1 MNVEA
6 VLGAPVKQ
14 VAFVVEDID
23 SAMRRWWELLE
34 VGPWEAY
41 TMGPP
46 RLQGMVVR
54 GEPAEFS
61 FRHALAWSGELQL
74 ELVQPQTGPSIFSE
88 HLDRHGE
95 GVHHVGIVVQDH
107 HAGTKVLLDRG
118 FTPLQSA
125 HGFGLDGSG
134 RFAYFEPPGGIGT
147 VVELIERPAVRASP
161 EIVVPRP

>member
-1 MNVEA
+1 MNAEA
-6 VLGAPVKQ
+6 VLGVPVKQ
-14 VAFVVEDID
+14 VAFVVEDIE
-23 SAMRRWWELLE
+23 SAMQRWWELLE

-46 RLQGMVVR
+46 RLQGMVFR

-74 ELVQPQTGPSIFSE
+74 ELVQPLAGPSIFAE
-88 HLDRHGE
+88 HLAHHGE
-95 GVHHVGIVVQDH
+95 GVHHVGVVVQDH
-107 HAGTKVLLDRG
+107 PGGTKVLLDRG

-125 HGFGLDGSG
+125 YGFGLDGSG

-147 VVELIERPAVRASP
+147 VVELIERPVVRAAP
-161 EIVVPRP
+161 EIVVPGR